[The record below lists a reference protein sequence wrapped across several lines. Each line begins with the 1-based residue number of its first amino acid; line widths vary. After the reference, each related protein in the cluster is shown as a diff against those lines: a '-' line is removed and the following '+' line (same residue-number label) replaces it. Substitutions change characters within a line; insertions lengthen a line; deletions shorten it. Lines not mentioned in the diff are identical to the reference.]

1 MLTIRISVAWA
12 ITILT
17 LGAVGILLFLGQP
30 FAAKAQEPK
39 RYQYQIIE
47 VIPDTETMQTKL
59 NEFGSNGW
67 ELVGFAMGNM
77 TNPRMVFKK

>member
-1 MLTIRISVAWA
+1 MLTIRISVAW
-12 ITILT
+12 TIAVLS
-17 LGAVGILLFLGQP
+17 LGALGLLLLLGPP
-30 FAAKAQEPK
+30 FVVKAQEPK

>member
-12 ITILT
+12 IAIVSLVA
-17 LGAVGILLFLGQP
+17 LGLLLLLGQP
-30 FAAKAQEPK
+30 FVVKAQEPK

-47 VIPDTETMQTKL
+47 VIPDTETMQTRL